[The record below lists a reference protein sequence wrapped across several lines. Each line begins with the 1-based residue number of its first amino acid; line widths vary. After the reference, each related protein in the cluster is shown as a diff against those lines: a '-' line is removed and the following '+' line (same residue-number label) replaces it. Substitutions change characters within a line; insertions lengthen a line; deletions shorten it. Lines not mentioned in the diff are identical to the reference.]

1 MLDEIEK
8 AHPDVY
14 NILLQVLEDGQ
25 LTDGLGN
32 TVDFRNTI
40 IILTS
45 NLGARHLQKRASMG
59 FQSSTDEAGQKSLED
74 LVTAEVKRAFNP
86 EFLNRLDEII
96 LFNPLGDDELLRIID
111 LLAGQINDT
120 LIHRQVQI
128 VLTPEARQWIL
139 EKTCADRNYGAR
151 PLRRA
156 LQKYVEDPLSEA
168 LIQGGLQRP
177 ATLEVLF
184 RARVSDSVPLLRQP
198 RSFTSESNAHMPAR
212 MRGRQGEQSELF
224 GGARP

>member
-1 MLDEIEK
+1 LLDEIEK

-14 NILLQVLEDGQ
+14 NILLQVFEDGQ

-45 NLGARHLQKRASMG
+45 NIGARQLQKQSGLG
-59 FQSSTDEAGQKSLED
+59 FQSADLIAAAKSQD
-74 LVTAEVKRAFNP
+74 DMVMGEVKRVFNP
-86 EFLNRLDEII
+86 EFLNRLDEVI
-96 LFNPLGDDELLRIID
+96 LFNSLTDQDLLLIID
-111 LLAGQINDT
+111 LLVSQINET
-120 LIHRQVQI
+120 LVHRQVQI
-128 VLTPEARQWIL
+128 AMTPEASQWIL
-139 EKTCADRNYGAR
+139 EKTCGDRNYGAR

-177 ATLEVLF
+177 ATLEIYLTSDGLAF
-184 RARVSDSVPLLRQP
+184 RPAVEATPV
-198 RSFTSESNAHMPAR
+198 AH
-212 MRGRQGEQSELF
+212 
-224 GGARP
+224 